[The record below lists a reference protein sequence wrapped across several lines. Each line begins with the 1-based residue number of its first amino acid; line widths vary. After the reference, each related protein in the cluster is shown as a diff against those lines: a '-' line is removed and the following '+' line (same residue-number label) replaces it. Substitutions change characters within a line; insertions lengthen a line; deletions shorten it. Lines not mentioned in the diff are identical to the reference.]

1 MNTQVISAKIK
12 EALTGKPINASNNT
26 INAAN
31 NVIIMFND
39 PKFATEV
46 QNLNNQR
53 YVLDLVKK
61 SGFGDDLQL
70 KPGKWMAS
78 EVTVQ
83 TNTQTGNLDL
93 YVNGH
98 YYDANE
104 GEWDVAG
111 FVFAYDIKRG
121 RIVNVDFGGGG
132 AW

>member
-1 MNTQVISAKIK
+1 MNTQAISAKIK
-12 EALTGKPINASNNT
+12 EVLTGNSIQ
-26 INAAN
+26 AATS
-31 NVIIMFND
+31 VIIEVKD
-39 PKFATEV
+39 GKFATEV

-78 EVTVQ
+78 DVTAQ
-83 TNTQTGNLDL
+83 LNSQTGNIDL

-104 GEWDVAG
+104 GEWDIAG

>member
-1 MNTQVISAKIK
+1 MNTQAISAKIK
-12 EALTGKPINASNNT
+12 EVLTGNSIQ
-26 INAAN
+26 AATS
-31 NVIIMFND
+31 VIIEVKD
-39 PKFATEV
+39 GKFATEV

-78 EVTVQ
+78 DVTVQ
-83 TNTQTGNLDL
+83 LNSQTGNIDL

-104 GEWDVAG
+104 GEWDIAG
-111 FVFAYDIKRG
+111 FIFVYDIKRG
-121 RIVNVDFGGGG
+121 RIVDVAFGGGG